1 VSAPGLPTNTFTNQS
16 PTTNAVAMTVILFDT
31 SGLPFFDA
39 AYARDEVAAFVKKTP
54 PATPIA
60 IFNLDESGLQLI
72 QDFTTDP
79 NVLRRA
85 VESRRNAQ
93 KPVLPQKQSVP
104 RATPI
109 SRFRAAQRDL
119 ARYLSAYPGR
129 KNLIWFS
136 GSSTPQIAVGMPG
149 SVFDDTLSRNPDM
162 KNMSDTLKLNN
173 TALYPVD
180 PRGVIFDQ
188 DPCTGCQYSGPSH
201 TAGAALTFGEDFE
214 SDVLEQGGDNSALA
228 AQTGG
233 KAFYN
238 SNEIRQDVAE
248 IVSAGSHY
256 YTLSYAPTNPDW
268 NGALR
273 KIKVQLTSESL
284 ARIASLNPAIQSI
297 GSLHLSYRSGYYA
310 QPGSARGKMVADA
323 APDIGDTHRL
333 ISYSPLGGPGVTTS
347 MATAMSFGAVQ
358 PLDIRF
364 QAQVIAASVTKRGGQ
379 LPKNNRLAA
388 PWQHSTYRE
397 YQILYSIDPKSLE
410 PGSLV
415 AGSQGDAV
423 EVVAVVYDEQGA
435 MANSMKMVVALG
447 PNGQPTGAE
456 AQEGPGL
463 EQTIAIPVH
472 GGFYLRVGV
481 HDLASDRVGA
491 LEIPVKS
498 IKFAPQLS
506 ASAGGR

>member
-1 VSAPGLPTNTFTNQS
+1 
-16 PTTNAVAMTVILFDT
+16 
-31 SGLPFFDA
+31 
-39 AYARDEVAAFVKKTP
+39 
-54 PATPIA
+54 
-60 IFNLDESGLQLI
+60 
-72 QDFTTDP
+72 
-79 NVLRRA
+79 
-85 VESRRNAQ
+85 
-93 KPVLPQKQSVP
+93 
-104 RATPI
+104 
-109 SRFRAAQRDL
+109 
-119 ARYLSAYPGR
+119 
-129 KNLIWFS
+129 
-136 GSSTPQIAVGMPG
+136 
-149 SVFDDTLSRNPDM
+149 
-162 KNMSDTLKLNN
+162 
-173 TALYPVD
+173 
-180 PRGVIFDQ
+180 
-188 DPCTGCQYSGPSH
+188 
-201 TAGAALTFGEDFE
+201 
-214 SDVLEQGGDNSALA
+214 VLEQGGDNSALA

-423 EVVAVVYDEQGA
+423 EV
-435 MANSMKMVVALG
+435 G